1 MSDTFK
7 ASRDII
13 VRTENWSEALKFYG
27 SVLGLPMTE
36 KGETIVGFETG
47 SFCLYVEQ
55 GKEHG
60 PVFDFLVPDIEAAKR
75 QLIAAGCT
83 VIEENPKIPRC
94 YIRDPYGMI
103 FNVGQSTEIGLCNLT
118 VGEANG
124 PIAKQPQHVCHDTLD
139 FIQVARLP

>member
-13 VRTENWSEALKFYG
+13 VRTDNWSAALRFYG
-27 SVLGLPMTE
+27 SVLGLPITE
-36 KGETIVGFETG
+36 RGETIVGFETG
-47 SFCLYVEQ
+47 SFCLYVER

-60 PVFDFLVPDIEAAKR
+60 PVFEFLVPDIEAAKR

-94 YIRDPYGMI
+94 YIKDPYGMI
-103 FNVGQSTEIGLCNLT
+103 FNLGQS
-118 VGEANG
+118 NG
-124 PIAKQPQHVCHDTLD
+124 KN
-139 FIQVARLP
+139 

>member
-13 VRTENWSEALKFYG
+13 VRTENWSAALRFYG
-27 SVLGLPMTE
+27 SVLGLPITE

-47 SFCLYVEQ
+47 SFCLYVER

-60 PVFDFLVPDIEAAKR
+60 PVFEFLVPEIEAAKR
-75 QLIAAGCT
+75 QLTAAGCT

-94 YIRDPYGMI
+94 YIKDPYGMI
-103 FNVGQSTEIGLCNLT
+103 FNLGQSS
-118 VGEANG
+118 GE
-124 PIAKQPQHVCHDTLD
+124 K
-139 FIQVARLP
+139 

>member
-1 MSDTFK
+1 MFDTFK

-27 SVLGLPMTE
+27 SVLGLPITE

-94 YIRDPYGMI
+94 YIRDPYGLI
-103 FNVGQSTEIGLCNLT
+103 FNVGQST
-118 VGEANG
+118 GE
-124 PIAKQPQHVCHDTLD
+124 K
-139 FIQVARLP
+139 

>member
-13 VRTENWSEALKFYG
+13 VRTEIWSEALKCYG
-27 SVLGLPMTE
+27 SVLGLPITE

-47 SFCLYVEQ
+47 SFCLYVER

-60 PVFDFLVPDIEAAKR
+60 PVFDFLVPDIQKAKR
-75 QLIAAGCT
+75 QLVAAGCT

-94 YIRDPYGMI
+94 YIKDPYGI
-103 FNVGQSTEIGLCNLT
+103 VFNVEQSS
-118 VGEANG
+118 GE
-124 PIAKQPQHVCHDTLD
+124 K
-139 FIQVARLP
+139 

>member
-27 SVLGLPMTE
+27 SVLALPITE

-60 PVFDFLVPDIEAAKR
+60 PVFEFLVPDIEAAKG
-75 QLIAAGCT
+75 QLIAAGFT
-83 VIEENPKIPRC
+83 VIEENPRIPRC
-94 YIRDPYGMI
+94 YIRDPVRYDI
-103 FNVGQSTEIGLCNLT
+103 
-118 VGEANG
+118 
-124 PIAKQPQHVCHDTLD
+124 
-139 FIQVARLP
+139 